1 MIRII
6 RNVMSI
12 ILLIILLL
20 FLIALWIVIVYAFDI
35 VLIKGVINRV
45 KGDIQ
50 LNKEEMI
57 DAVKRFLEN
66 RSLNTAHKAYLWSV
80 SCLAGGNA
88 IFSFARGVLKVEQGE
103 NKYTLDLLYDN
114 GLPVW
119 VVLII
124 ILLITIGHIYFLYT
138 HGKCYRADF
147 ISNAAAIINT
157 EFGFVPNQDWFRKK
171 TAKTIQD
178 LGNAIDLSINFTYE
192 FFDDAIASTCRDYR
206 ITKVFADDVKELYSV
221 FSRERGSL
229 IRSIGEE
236 HVLSIENIIA
246 EIRALLSKTAYDGDE
261 PNKVIDDIDEIDK
274 ILLDIIRTGKLS
286 YNDYTYTRVHSALGK
301 VKERAENP
309 WIQSIASLTFIINGQ
324 GGCGKTHLLAKL
336 SSTRIEKNLPTIFFL
351 GKLITDTENPLSQ
364 ILNILDVNCKK
375 ETFLKSLDEY
385 GKKHGR
391 VLVVIDGINEGKG
404 LSIWKP
410 HLLSFINEFKP
421 YKNISLVLSVRTNSD
436 HNWFSKFIK
445 QQQFPS
451 YRHTGFEQNTTGAV
465 EYMFRSFNVPLPSWP
480 LFQREF
486 TNPLLLTLFCRTHSG
501 EKTPPKFEGKLEIIR
516 NYIRHFN
523 ERLADMFF
531 YSPQTPVLQFALSTI
546 GGAMVSD
553 DGRWFLEREKV
564 LGLFG
569 DVQGMPKKRD
579 TFLDALVDEGVLNEY
594 DGKDGTSYSFGYD
607 TIGAYLKGEVLAE
620 KTPFDKLTNQSESVL
635 EALTDLVPQ
644 FRGKEFFELP
654 RSSDYDY
661 YDGYLKDLFLKGLP
675 SRTSLTDGGI
685 KYLKSLLK
693 AEDYYTVINV
703 VVNNPFRSDFP
714 LSVKTLDGLLTPL
727 SMVKRDEI
735 WTQIIS
741 DSYEFSDPLLSLAQW
756 GWSASPDVL
765 ESVENDN
772 LKNVVHLLGWTLSTT
787 YIELRD
793 KASRAL
799 INILKN
805 NQELLL
811 DLISCFGTVSD
822 PYITQR
828 VYAVTFG
835 CCTGNATK
843 EYVTPVAQLVYDL
856 VFKEGNPPEDILI
869 RDFAKCIIEYSET
882 LGCGISFMHELI
894 VSPYAKEKKNV
905 YVSTEEILKYELK
918 YDQEEDKQKVT
929 AQNNIL
935 HSMCTEYSSRGMYG
949 DFGRYVFQSA
959 IDNWDDNIEQ
969 ISNYGI
975 KMIFDEFGYDAMVFK
990 GFDGRHSSWERHGNK
1005 IERIGK
1011 KYEWIALYR
1020 IAAILDDNHFG
1031 EEFDRSWKTPTLYHL
1046 RRFDPTIMMNPDIRD
1061 YATSLPAY
1069 RVPEYDMTAG
1079 TEREWM
1085 MAWKKMPPITQYI
1098 DYQNG
1103 NEEWICL
1110 QAYYTVSALSDDKAI
1125 YSVERELWSF
1135 IHAFLVDKEHRKD
1148 MCELI
1153 DKEGLD
1159 GRNGTE
1165 NHETSYS
1172 YYREYYWSDS
1182 YKTQIEAQ
1190 GYTECEYNAGR
1201 RYTLYK
1207 VQPSYL
1213 LYDISEYADASIDSS
1228 REMILPSPYLFNGL
1242 NLKFSVADGVWLA
1255 EDGSVA
1261 CYDSYWVHGGH
1272 AGLFFRKDLL
1282 LKYLRESGK
1291 CLVWPV
1297 LMERMYKP
1305 AGTYWP
1311 RIQLG
1316 GYVWMGEDGVLHHKF
1331 RSYEPT
1337 EFEKKWKKIHTKIE
1351 KLYRKGKKKMVE
1363 RGLIK
1368 VSIQEHLDMLS
1379 GMGDYDDDE

>member
-1 MIRII
+1 
-6 RNVMSI
+6 MSI
-12 ILLIILLL
+12 ILLIIILLL
-20 FLIALWIVIVYAFDI
+20 IVLWFVIVHALDI
-35 VLIKGVINRV
+35 ALIKGVINRV

-50 LNKEEMI
+50 LDKEELT

-66 RSLNTAHKAYLWSV
+66 RSLNTAHKYYLGAV
-80 SCLAGGNA
+80 SCIAGGNA

-114 GLPVW
+114 GLPIW
-119 VVLII
+119 GVLII
-124 ILLITIGHIYFLYT
+124 IFLITIGYIYFLYT
-138 HGKCYRADF
+138 RGKRYKADLF
-147 ISNAAAIINT
+147 SNAAAIINT
-157 EFGFVPNQDWFRKK
+157 ELGFVPNQDWFRKK
-171 TAKTIQD
+171 TEKAIQD

-192 FFDDAIASTCRDYR
+192 YFDDAIASTCRDYR
-206 ITKVFADDVKELYSV
+206 ITKVFADDVKELYSG
-221 FSRERGSL
+221 FSRERESL

-236 HVLSIENIIA
+236 HVLSIEDIIT
-246 EIRALLSKTAYDGDE
+246 EIRALLSKTLYDGAE
-261 PNKVIDDIDEIDK
+261 PQKVIDDIDEIDK
-274 ILLDIIRTGKLS
+274 ILLDIIRAGKLS
-286 YNDYTYTRVHSALGK
+286 YNDYTYTRIHSALGK

-309 WIQSIASLTFIINGQ
+309 WIQSIASSTFIINGQ

-336 SSTRIEKNLPTIFFL
+336 SCSRIEKNLPTIFFL

-364 ILNILDVNCKK
+364 ILKILDVNCKK
-375 ETFLKSLDEY
+375 ETFLKALEEY

-421 YKNISLVLSVRTNSD
+421 YKNISLILSVRTNSD

-445 QQQFPS
+445 DQQFPS

-501 EKTPPKFEGKLEIIR
+501 EITPPRFEGKLEIIR
-516 NYIRHFN
+516 NYIKHFN

-531 YSPQTPVLQFALSTI
+531 YSSQTPVLQLALSAI
-546 GGAMVSD
+546 GGEMVSD

-564 LGLFG
+564 LELFG
-569 DVQGMPKKRD
+569 DVQGMPKKKD

-620 KTPFDKLTNQSESVL
+620 KAPFDKLANQSESVL

-644 FRGKEFFELP
+644 YRGTEFFELP
-654 RSSDYDY
+654 RPSDYDY
-661 YDGYLKDLFLKGLP
+661 YDGYLEDLFLKGLP
-675 SRTSLTDGGI
+675 SRSSLTESGI
-685 KYLKSLLK
+685 KYLYELL
-693 AEDYYTVINV
+693 ESGEYYTVIGV
-703 VVNNPFRSDFP
+703 VVNNPFRADFP
-714 LSVKTLDGLLTPL
+714 LSVKTLDDLLTPL

-735 WTQIIS
+735 WTQVIS
-741 DSYEFSDPLLSLAQW
+741 DTYEFSDPLLSLAQW

-765 ESVENDN
+765 GNVENDN
-772 LKNVVHLLGWTLSTT
+772 LKNIVHLLGWTLSTT

-805 NQELLL
+805 NQGLLL
-811 DLISCFGTVSD
+811 DFISCFGTVSD

-828 VYAVTFG
+828 VFAVAFG

-843 EYVTPVAQLVYDL
+843 EYVTPAAQLVYNL
-856 VFKEGNPPEDILI
+856 VFKDGNPPEDILI
-869 RDFAKCIIEYSET
+869 RDFAKCIVDYSET
-882 LGCGISFMHELI
+882 LSCGITFKPESIEA
-894 VSPYAKEKKNV
+894 PYSKEKKNV
-905 YVSTEEILKYELK
+905 YVPTAEIEKYELS
-918 YDQEEDKQKVT
+918 YDQEEDKLIVT

-949 DFGRYVFQSA
+949 DFGRYVFQNA
-959 IDNWDDNIEQ
+959 IDNWNDDIEQ

-975 KMIFDEFGYDAMVFK
+975 KMIFEEFGYDAKVFK

-1031 EEFDRSWKTPTLYHL
+1031 EELDRSWKTPTLYHL

-1061 YATSLPAY
+1061 YTTSLPAY
-1069 RVPEYDMTAG
+1069 RVPEYNMSAG

-1085 MAWKKMPPITQYI
+1085 MAWKKMPPINQYI
-1098 DYQNG
+1098 ECQNG
-1103 NEEWICL
+1103 DEEWICL

-1125 YSVERELWSF
+1125 YPVERELWSF
-1135 IHAFLVDKEHRKD
+1135 IQAFLVDKEHRKD
-1148 MCELI
+1148 ICDLI

-1159 GRNGTE
+1159 GRTGTE
-1165 NHETSYS
+1165 NHEASYS

-1213 LYDISEYADASIDSS
+1213 LYDISMYADASIDSS

-1242 NLKFSVADGVWLA
+1242 KLKFSVTDGVWLA

-1261 CYDSYWVHGGH
+1261 CYDSCWVHGGK
-1272 AGLFFRKDLL
+1272 ACLFFRKDLL
-1282 LKYLRESGK
+1282 LNYLRESGK

-1311 RIQLG
+1311 RIQVG
-1316 GYVWMGEDGVLHHKF
+1316 GYVWMGENGELHYKF

-1337 EFEKKWKKIHTKIE
+1337 GVAKKWKKMQNKIE

-1363 RGLIK
+1363 KGVIK

-1379 GMGDYDDDE
+1379 GMGDYEGDE

>member
-1 MIRII
+1 
-6 RNVMSI
+6 MSI
-12 ILLIILLL
+12 ILLITILIV
-20 FLIALWIVIVYAFDI
+20 LIALWFVIVHAFDI

-50 LNKEEMI
+50 LNKEELT

-66 RSLNTAHKAYLWSV
+66 RSLNTAHKIYLGAV
-80 SCLAGGNA
+80 SCIAGGNA
-88 IFSFARGVLKVEQGE
+88 IFSFARGVLKVENGE

-114 GLPVW
+114 GLPAW
-119 VVLII
+119 AVLII
-124 ILLITIGHIYFLYT
+124 ILLITIGHICFL
-138 HGKCYRADF
+138 HNRGKRYKAVF

-157 EFGFVPNQDWFRKK
+157 ELGFVPNQDWFRKK
-171 TAKTIQD
+171 TEKAIQD

-192 FFDDAIASTCRDYR
+192 YFDDAIASTCRDYR
-206 ITKVFADDVKELYSV
+206 ITKVFADDVKELYSG
-221 FSRERGSL
+221 FSRERESL

-236 HVLSIENIIA
+236 NVLSIEDIIT

-261 PNKVIDDIDEIDK
+261 PKKVIDDIDEIDK

-286 YNDYTYTRVHSALGK
+286 YNDYTYTRIHSALGK
-301 VKERAENP
+301 VKERAEDP
-309 WIQSIASLTFIINGQ
+309 WIQSIASSTFIINGQ

-336 SSTRIEKNLPTIFFL
+336 SSSRIEKNLPTIFFL

-364 ILNILDVNCKK
+364 ILKILDVNCKK
-375 ETFLKSLDEY
+375 ETFLKALEEY

-421 YKNISLVLSVRTNSD
+421 YKNISLILSVRTNSD

-445 QQQFPS
+445 EQQFPA

-501 EKTPPKFEGKLEIIR
+501 EKTPPKFEGRLEIIR

-531 YSPQTPVLQFALSTI
+531 YSPKTPVLQLALSAI
-546 GGAMVSD
+546 GGEMVSD

-569 DVQGMPKKRD
+569 NVQGMPKKKD

-594 DGKDGTSYSFGYD
+594 DGKGGTSYSFGYD

-620 KTPFDKLTNQSESVL
+620 TAPFDKLTNQSESVL

-644 FRGKEFFELP
+644 YRGKEFFELP

-661 YDGYLKDLFLKGLP
+661 YDGYLEDLFLKGLP
-675 SRTSLTDGGI
+675 SRTSLTEGGI
-685 KYLKSLLK
+685 KYLNELLE
-693 AEDYYTVINV
+693 AGEYYTVIGV
-703 VVNNPFRSDFP
+703 VVNNPFRADFP
-714 LSVKTLDGLLTPL
+714 LSVKTLDDLLTPL

-735 WTQIIS
+735 WTQVIS

-765 ESVENDN
+765 GSVENDN
-772 LKNVVHLLGWTLSTT
+772 LKNIVHLLGWTLSTT

-805 NQELLL
+805 NQGLLL
-811 DLISCFGTVSD
+811 DFISCFGTVSD

-828 VYAVTFG
+828 VYAVAFG

-843 EYVTPVAQLVYDL
+843 EYVTPAAQLVYDL
-856 VFKEGNPPEDILI
+856 VFKDGNPPEDILI
-869 RDFAKCIIEYSET
+869 RDFAKCIVDYSET
-882 LGCGISFMHELI
+882 LSCGITFKPELI
-894 VSPYAKEKKNV
+894 EAPYSKEKKNV
-905 YVSTEEILKYELK
+905 YVPTDEIREYELI

-959 IDNWDDNIEQ
+959 IDNWNDDIEQ
-969 ISNYGI
+969 ISNFGI
-975 KMIFDEFGYDAMVFK
+975 KMIFEDFGYDAKVFK

-1031 EEFDRSWKTPTLYHL
+1031 EELDRSWKTPTLYHL

-1061 YATSLPAY
+1061 YTTSLPAY

-1085 MAWKKMPPITQYI
+1085 MAWKIMPPINQYI

-1103 NEEWICL
+1103 DEEWICL

-1125 YSVERELWSF
+1125 YPVERELWSF
-1135 IHAFLVDKEHRKD
+1135 IQAFLVDKEHRKD

-1165 NHETSYS
+1165 NHEASYS

-1182 YKTQIEAQ
+1182 YKTQIESQ
-1190 GYTECEYNAGR
+1190 GYTECDYYAGR
-1201 RYTLYK
+1201 KNTQFK

-1213 LYDISEYADASIDSS
+1213 LYDISMYADASIDSS

-1242 NLKFSVADGVWLA
+1242 KLKFSVTDGVWLA

-1261 CYDSYWVHGGH
+1261 CYDSYWVHGGK

-1282 LKYLRESGK
+1282 LKYLHESGK
-1291 CLVWPV
+1291 CLVWPI

-1311 RIQLG
+1311 RIQVG
-1316 GYVWMGEDGVLHHKF
+1316 GYVWMGRDGVLHHKF

-1337 EFEKKWKKIHTKIE
+1337 ELEKKWNKFQSKVKKQQRRWKMKLVE
-1351 KLYRKGKKKMVE
+1351 KGI
-1363 RGLIK
+1363 IK
-1368 VSIQEHLDMLS
+1368 VSAKERLDMLS
-1379 GMGDYDDDE
+1379 GMGKYSDVE